1 MMSCKGG
8 VRTKRRQEKLGGRRR
23 TRMVRTRRTQPRSW
37 TRRMIGPH
45 ARDVTSASVP
55 SGEGDTSEG
64 GYGAL
69 AWAPSGE
76 GDMCE
81 GG

>member
-1 MMSCKGG
+1 MAGE
-8 VRTKRRQEKLGGRRR
+8 VGRKA
-23 TRMVRTRRTQPRSW
+23 TDKDIRTRRTQPQSW
-37 TRRMIGPH
+37 TRRTIGPH

>member
-1 MMSCKGG
+1 MAGE
-8 VRTKRRQEKLGGRRR
+8 VGRKV
-23 TRMVRTRRTQPRSW
+23 TDKDIRTRRTQPRSW
-37 TRRMIGPH
+37 TRRTIGPH

-69 AWAPSGE
+69 AWALSGE
-76 GDMCE
+76 GDTDACWDA
-81 GG
+81 GSF